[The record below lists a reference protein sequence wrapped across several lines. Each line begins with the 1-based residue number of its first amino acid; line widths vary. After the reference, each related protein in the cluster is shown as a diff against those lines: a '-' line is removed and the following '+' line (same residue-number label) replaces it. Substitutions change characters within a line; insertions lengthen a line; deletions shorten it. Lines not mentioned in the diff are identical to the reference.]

1 MSLAKIVVSGKVVK
15 SPEKRFTQNNLPIT
29 TLVMDI
35 NPADETLV
43 RVTGLGALAENMEN
57 TIKAGDNVLVEGKP
71 QIDVVQDTAGKDKR
85 FVEIHASSV
94 EKIGAIEASGATAAP
109 TKPAG
114 KEEGIVKFATEEAA
128 EVLIDEDEIPF

>member
-1 MSLAKIVVSGKVVK
+1 MSLAKIVVSGKVTK

-43 RVTGLGALAENMEN
+43 KVTGLGALAENMEN

-71 QIDVVQDTAGKDKR
+71 QVDVVQDTKGKDKR
-85 FVEIHASSV
+85 FVEIQASSV
-94 EKIGAIEASGATAAP
+94 EKIGAIETSNSAP
-109 TKPAG
+109 TSKPSTG
-114 KEEGIVKFATEEAA
+114 KEEGIVKFSTEEAA
-128 EVLIDEDEIPF
+128 ETLIDEDEIPF